1 MKPAAKSKTQTKQKT
16 KPHAQPPVQ
25 TPQPP
30 VQTPQPPVQTSQPPT
45 QTSQPPPLEQPRFSK
60 QIQNEVKPEII
71 YDVYDVYDSGEE
83 TETEEKEVYKPQ
95 VIQNLQNIQNLQ
107 SSQISQSGDSEDTTI
122 PSIIPSEIT
131 LEAYLKLFEQKI
143 KLEHEVIQLKNK
155 LFEAQV
161 KLENKVVNKPN
172 ATELKDKL
180 IDLLIESPLNI
191 ESIPDDVERQIYR
204 FILEQLDTGVQ
215 VATKCCV
222 IM

>member
-16 KPHAQPPVQ
+16 KPHAQPPTQ

-30 VQTPQPPVQTSQPPT
+30 TQTPQPPT
-45 QTSQPPPLEQPRFSK
+45 QTPQPPPLEQPRFSK

-71 YDVYDVYDSGEE
+71 YDVYDVYDVYDSGEE

-95 VIQNLQNIQNLQ
+95 VIQNLQNLQ

-122 PSIIPSEIT
+122 PNIIPSEIT